1 MAVPDAPRIGIFDSG
16 IGGLSV
22 LRALHQQLPQA
33 DITYLADA
41 RYTPWG
47 DRSAAW
53 VTARSL
59 QLGGYLVDGGAD
71 LVLVACNTASTLA
84 IGALRARWPGRL
96 FVGVEPGI
104 KPAAAASPSG
114 RIAVLGTS
122 ATLASDRFGQL
133 VEAHAVGTQLL
144 RLPCPG
150 LADAIEHAGT
160 SPAADQQLD
169 TRLDA
174 LAHTLKVAG
183 VDTVV
188 LACTHYPLVSTALA
202 QRLGPGVALLDTA
215 DAVVRQVLKLLGR
228 GSTCPATDR
237 SAAPRP
243 DRTRLLSTGSPEGL
257 QRAAQRWIH
266 PLARSAWLNLPDL
279 D

>member
-160 SPAADQQLD
+160 SPAADRQLD

-237 SAAPRP
+237 SAAARP

-257 QRAAQRWIH
+257 QRAAQRWID

>member
-1 MAVPDAPRIGIFDSG
+1 MAAPEAPRIGIFDSG

-22 LRALHQQLPQA
+22 LRSLRRQLPQA
-33 DITYLADA
+33 DTTYLADA

-47 DRSAAW
+47 DRSAPW
-53 VTARSL
+53 VIARSL
-59 QLGGYLVDGGAD
+59 QLSAYLIDGGAD

-84 IGALRARWPGRL
+84 ISALRARWPGRL

-104 KPAAAASPSG
+104 KPAAAASQNG

-122 ATLASDRFGQL
+122 ATLASARFGQL
-133 VEAHAVGTQLL
+133 VDAHALHATLL

-150 LADAIEHAGT
+150 LADAIEQAGA
-160 SPAADQQLD
+160 SLAADQQLD
-169 TRLDA
+169 ARLDA
-174 LAHTLKVAG
+174 IARILRHAG

-188 LACTHYPLVSTALA
+188 LACTHYPLVATALA

-228 GSTCPATDR
+228 STADL
-237 SAAPRP
+237 SAGDSPPRMASMP
-243 DRTRLLSTGSPEGL
+243 RLLSTGASNGL
-257 QRAAQRWIH
+257 QRAARRWID
-266 PLARSAWLNLPDL
+266 PLARPEWLNLPDL
-279 D
+279 A